1 MSRLESASHL
11 AQVMGGIAMVVSVA
25 YLSLQIADNN
35 RLLRSQAH
43 YNALDVAQRSF
54 EALLE
59 NDTLAGDLTKCSM
72 NAREVSDDTWARCS
86 TYYFMQANGWEYLY
100 YQNQDESIP
109 PEFWAGADGY
119 YSHETTTNPALV
131 RFWEETALGFEEPFR
146 SHIGARVMQN
156 PAHPNTET
164 DR

>member
-25 YLSLQIADNN
+25 YLALQIADNN

-59 NDTLAGDLTKCSM
+59 NDTLAGDLTKCRL

-86 TYYFMQANGWEYLY
+86 TYYFMEANGWEYLY
-100 YQNQDESIP
+100 YQNQDGSIP
-109 PEFWAGADGY
+109 AEFWVGGDGY
-119 YSHETTTNPALV
+119 YSNEASTNPAWV
-131 RFWEETALGFEEPFR
+131 RFWEESGLAFAEPFR
-146 SHIGARVMQN
+146 SYIEARVVQN
-156 PAHPNTET
+156 PAHSNDRT
-164 DR
+164 D